1 MLLQSAVAVKALSAT
16 LAGGKN
22 NDSLTTVQQ
31 LGLFASALHGLWMAG
46 FLLARDTLLETYRH
60 KKVALDKKTA
70 RLTLGNRLVMWLG
83 VSALYLALFVPTWSL
98 ASATTTAGV
107 STSCAATSE
116 KISTAGV
123 AVSLLGLWLE
133 VTADLVKAFDK
144 RRDPGGFSRGCVYR
158 LCRQPNLLGEALF
171 WWGTAAAGAPALVVA
186 AKGGAGGAGGG
197 GARAAAV
204 ALAAAAAG
212 GVAAITAILV
222 GDSRKKTKDQE
233 ARMRGKGGW
242 REYAARTPPLW
253 PMPRRA

>member
-1 MLLQSAVAVKALSAT
+1 MLLETAVAVRALSAS
-16 LAGGKN
+16 LVGGGGKGG
-22 NDSLTTVQQ
+22 DSLSTVQQ

-60 KKVALDKKTA
+60 KKVALDRKTA

-98 ASATTTAGV
+98 ASATTTTTV
-107 STSCAATSE
+107 SNSCAATSD
-116 KISTAGV
+116 KVSAAGV
-123 AVSLLGLWLE
+123 AISLVGLWLE

-186 AKGGAGGAGGG
+186 AKGGAGGGGE
-197 GARAAAV
+197 ARAAAV
-204 ALAAAAAG
+204 ALAAAAAA

-222 GDSRKKTKDQE
+222 GDSRKKTTDQE
-233 ARMRGKGGW
+233 ARMRGKAGW

-253 PMPRRA
+253 PLPRRA